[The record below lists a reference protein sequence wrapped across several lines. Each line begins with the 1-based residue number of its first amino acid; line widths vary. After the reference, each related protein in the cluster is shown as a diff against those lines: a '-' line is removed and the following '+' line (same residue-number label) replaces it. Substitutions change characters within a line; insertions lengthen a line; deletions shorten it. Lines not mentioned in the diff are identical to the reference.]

1 MSQIKSKDSASLV
14 AVGSE
19 KQDYLVKAAE
29 KGNAKAQFTLGKN
42 LSLIHI

>member
-29 KGNAKAQFTLGKN
+29 KGNAKAHVN
-42 LSLIHI
+42 MN